1 MYSYPLSSR
10 ILLAIDCIIFGF
22 DGKDMKLLL
31 VKRNFEPEMG
41 NWSLMGGFL
50 KEEEDLEAGASR
62 ILYDLTGL
70 KNIYVE
76 QLEVFGKVDRDP
88 AERTVSVVFFALIQ
102 IDEHDAEAVK
112 SHNASWISLDKRPK
126 LIFDH
131 EQMVSRAIEHL
142 RYKAALHPIGFEL
155 LPEFFSIPQLQK
167 LYEAIYSTPLD
178 RRNFSRKLLSTGLLI
193 DTGYKNSHPTTKKA
207 TLYKLD
213 TIRYKEKFHA
223 FWNFMPD
230 SMKTAQATTDK
241 TSH

>member
-1 MYSYPLSSR
+1 MYRYPVTSR

-22 DGKDMKLLL
+22 DGKDIKLLL
-31 VKRNFEPEMG
+31 VKRNLEPEMG
-41 NWSLMGGFL
+41 KWSLMGGFL
-50 KEEEDLEAGASR
+50 REDEDLEVGAGR
-62 ILYDLTGL
+62 IIFYLTGL

-76 QLEVFGKVDRDP
+76 QLETFGKVNRDP

-102 IDEHDAEAVK
+102 IDEHDSEAVRN
-112 SHNASWISLDKRPK
+112 HNASWISLDQRPE

-131 EQMVSRAIEHL
+131 NEMVGRAIEHL

-155 LPEFFSIPQLQK
+155 LPELFTIPQLQK
-167 LYEAIYSTPLD
+167 LYEAIYNTPLD

-193 DTGYKNSHPTTKKA
+193 DTGSKNSNSTTKKA

-230 SMKTAQATTDK
+230 SMKPVK
-241 TSH
+241 I

>member
-22 DGKDMKLLL
+22 DGKDIKLLL
-31 VKRNFEPEMG
+31 IKRNFEPEMG
-41 NWSLMGGFL
+41 KWSLMGGFL

-70 KNIYVE
+70 KDIYVE
-76 QLEVFGKVDRDP
+76 QLEVFGKVNRDP

-102 IDEHDAEAVK
+102 IEEHDAEAVR
-112 SHNASWISLDKRPK
+112 SHNASWISLDKRPQ

-131 EQMVSRAIEHL
+131 EQMVIRATEHL

-155 LPEFFSIPQLQK
+155 LPEYFSIPQLQK
-167 LYEAIYSTPLD
+167 LYEAIYNTPLD

-193 DTGYKNSHPTTKKA
+193 DTGHKNSNSTTKKA

-213 TIRYKEKFHA
+213 TVRYKEKFHA

-230 SMKTAQATTDK
+230 SMKPAQ
-241 TSH
+241 S

>member
-22 DGKDMKLLL
+22 DGKDIKLLL
-31 VKRNFEPEMG
+31 IKRNFDPEKG

-50 KEEEDLEAGASR
+50 KEEEDLEAGAGR

-70 KNIYVE
+70 KNVYVE
-76 QLEVFGKVDRDP
+76 QLEVFGKVSRDP

-112 SHNASWISLDKRPK
+112 SHNAAWISLDKRPK

-131 EQMVSRAIEHL
+131 DQMVDRAIEHL

-155 LPEFFSIPQLQK
+155 LPGNFTIPQLQK

-193 DTGYKNSHPTTKKA
+193 DTGYKNTNSATKKA
-207 TLYKLD
+207 ALYKLD
-213 TIRYKEKFHA
+213 TLRYKEKFHA

-230 SMKTAQATTDK
+230 AMKMKQT
-241 TSH
+241 

>member
-22 DGKDMKLLL
+22 DGKDIKLLL
-31 VKRNFEPEMG
+31 IKRNFEPELG
-41 NWSLMGGFL
+41 KWSLMGGFL

-70 KNIYVE
+70 KDIYVE
-76 QLEVFGKVDRDP
+76 QLEVFGKVNRDP

-102 IDEHDAEAVK
+102 IEEHDAEAVR
-112 SHNASWISLDKRPK
+112 SHNASWISLDKRPQ

-131 EQMVSRAIEHL
+131 EQMVMRAIEHL

-155 LPEFFSIPQLQK
+155 LPEYFSIPQLQK
-167 LYEAIYSTPLD
+167 LYEAIYNTPLD

-193 DTGYKNSHPTTKKA
+193 DTGHKNSNSTTKKA

-213 TIRYKEKFHA
+213 TVRYKEKFHA

-230 SMKTAQATTDK
+230 SMKPTQ
-241 TSH
+241 S

>member
-22 DGKDMKLLL
+22 DGKDIKLLL

-41 NWSLMGGFL
+41 KWSLMGGFL

-70 KNIYVE
+70 KDIYVE
-76 QLEVFGKVDRDP
+76 QLEVFGKVNRDP
-88 AERTVSVVFFALIQ
+88 AERTVSIVFFALIR
-102 IDEHDAEAVK
+102 IEDHDAEAVK
-112 SHNASWISLDKRPK
+112 SHNASWISLDKCPQ

-131 EQMVSRAIEHL
+131 EQMVLRAIERL

-167 LYEAIYSTPLD
+167 LYEAIYNTPLD

-193 DTGYKNSHPTTKKA
+193 DTGHKSSNSTTKKA

-223 FWNFMPD
+223 FWNFMQD
-230 SMKTAQATTDK
+230 SMKTA
-241 TSH
+241 

>member
-1 MYSYPLSSR
+1 MFMYKYPVTSR

-22 DGKDMKLLL
+22 DGKDIKLLL
-31 VKRNFEPEMG
+31 VKRNMEPEKG
-41 NWSLMGGFL
+41 KWSLMGGFL
-50 KEEEDLEAGASR
+50 REEEDLEIGAAR

-70 KNIYVE
+70 TDVYVE
-76 QLEVFGKVDRDP
+76 QLETFGKVNRDP

-102 IDEHDAEAVK
+102 IDEHDSEAVK
-112 SHNASWISLDKRPK
+112 NHNAAWISLDKRPD

-131 EQMVSRAIEHL
+131 EDMVLRAIEHL

-155 LPEFFSIPQLQK
+155 LPELFTIPQLQK
-167 LYEAIYSTPLD
+167 LYEAIYNTPLD
-178 RRNFSRKLLSTGLLI
+178 RRNFSRKLLSTALLI
-193 DTGYKNSHPTTKKA
+193 DTGCKNNNSTTKKA

-230 SMKTAQATTDK
+230 AMKPAK
-241 TSH
+241 I

>member
-22 DGKDMKLLL
+22 DGKDIKLLL
-31 VKRNFEPEMG
+31 VKRNFEPEKG

-50 KEEEDLEAGASR
+50 EEEEDLEAGAGR
-62 ILYDLTGL
+62 ILHDLTGL
-70 KNIYVE
+70 KNVYVE
-76 QLEVFGKVDRDP
+76 QLEVFGKINRDP

-112 SHNASWISLDKRPK
+112 SHNAAWISLDKRPQ

-131 EQMVSRAIEHL
+131 DQMVDRAIEHL

-155 LPEFFSIPQLQK
+155 LPENFTIPQLQK
-167 LYEAIYSTPLD
+167 LYEAIYNTPLD

-193 DTGYKNSHPTTKKA
+193 DTGYKNSNSATKKA

-230 SMKTAQATTDK
+230 AMKM
-241 TSH
+241 S

>member
-22 DGKDMKLLL
+22 DGKDIKLLL
-31 VKRNFEPEMG
+31 IKRNFEPEKG
-41 NWSLMGGFL
+41 KWSLMGGFL
-50 KEEEDLEAGASR
+50 KEEEDLEAGAGR
-62 ILYDLTGL
+62 ILHDLTGL
-70 KNIYVE
+70 KDVYVE
-76 QLEVFGKVDRDP
+76 QLEVFGKVNRDP

-112 SHNASWISLDKRPK
+112 SHHAAWISLDKRPQ

-131 EQMVSRAIEHL
+131 DQMVDRAIEHL

-155 LPEFFSIPQLQK
+155 LPENFTIPQLQK
-167 LYEAIYSTPLD
+167 LYEAIYNTPLD

-193 DTGYKNSHPTTKKA
+193 DTGFKNSNSATKKA

-213 TIRYKEKFHA
+213 TVRYKEKFHA

-230 SMKTAQATTDK
+230 AMKTLQA
-241 TSH
+241 